1 MATSNARTTAQT
13 LRLSLAPFPPGSG
26 MLDGAWWPRTREIDR
41 EVAELVDQFPPSAGR
56 ISRVLF
62 SRPDWSTRPRQV
74 RATRGLVKTGSFPGD
89 DTHVVVLNL
98 YAGTQLT
105 VLVVP
110 PATRDPD
117 ARSLM
122 AAAVA
127 QGNRRTA
134 TELLG
139 AVARRG
145 PEESGA
151 RWSDDGGAS

>member
-1 MATSNARTTAQT
+1 MATSNARTRAQT

-41 EVAELVDQFPPSAGR
+41 EVAELVDQFPPAAGR
-56 ISRVLF
+56 IGRVLF
-62 SRPDWSTRPRQV
+62 SRPDWSTHPHHI
-74 RATRGLVKTGSFPGD
+74 RAARGFVKTGSFPSD
-89 DTHVVVLNL
+89 DTHVVLL
-98 YAGTQLT
+98 KLATGSQLK

-110 PATRDPD
+110 PDTTDPD
-117 ARSLM
+117 ARGLM

-127 QGNRRTA
+127 QDNRRSGP
-134 TELLG
+134 ELLG

-151 RWSDDGGAS
+151 RWSDDGGVS